1 MMKTKPC
8 VTHLRQTEKQMH
20 ALFKEL
26 VDVRLADFDFRCRL
40 LLAKAVYMCYVPL
53 SYITY
58 L

>member
-26 VDVRLADFDFRCRL
+26 VDVRLADFDFRCL
-40 LLAKAVYMCYVPL
+40 KVLEIGAQAAAC
-53 SYITY
+53 
-58 L
+58 